1 MVQIT
6 RKSALSY
13 NIDHAEDSDDVNR
26 LLDTLIDTGGI
37 GTDSE
42 LLEQTGAYAHIRQ
55 TAQAVESVAREVLVT
70 MQQQAQIEARDRQKE
85 QAKLLSDLKAIIKS
99 HPTQIEKRWQIIA
112 WCSSGAI
119 GGFALCLL
127 VCWLLLFPHQL
138 RVARGGDGALLEKLN
153 TPEGELFRRAFYQG
167 KLNLN
172 KCIANARQQ
181 KFKKASNGKI
191 AKIPCTV
198 DLDIK

>member
-1 MVQIT
+1 MVEIT

-13 NIDHAEDSDDVNR
+13 NIDHAEDPKEVDR

-42 LLEQTGAYAHIRQ
+42 LLEQTGAYSHIRQ
-55 TAQAVESVAREVLVT
+55 TAQAVENVAKEVLVAF
-70 MQQQAQIEARDRQKE
+70 QQQAQIEKSDRLAE
-85 QAKLLSDLKAIIKS
+85 QAKLLSDLKTIVKS
-99 HPTQIEKRWQIIA
+99 HPTQIEKRWQAIA

-119 GGFALCLL
+119 GGFTLCLL

-138 RVARGGDGALLEKLN
+138 RIARGGDGALLEKLN

-172 KCIANARQQ
+172 QCVANARYRQI
-181 KFKKASNGKI
+181 KRASNGKA

-198 DLDIK
+198 DLDVK